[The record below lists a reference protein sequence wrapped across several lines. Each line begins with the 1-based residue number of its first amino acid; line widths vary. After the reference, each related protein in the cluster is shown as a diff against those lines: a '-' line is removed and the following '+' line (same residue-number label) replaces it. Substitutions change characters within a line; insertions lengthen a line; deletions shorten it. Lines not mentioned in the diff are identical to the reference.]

1 MPTDIAR
8 QAELHAFV
16 QVIAWSGA
24 GVDDYPA
31 ILPNG
36 SRMYTPGEPAVD
48 LLEITPEDPILFS
61 RVIAADN
68 TSVVMN
74 YSSWVPQVGQ
84 SPVDFKLLLPFF
96 VFGLALAPYLIA
108 CLPPVCNQLVC
119 TMSCLE
125 IYS

>member
-1 MPTDIAR
+1 MSNLTHIAR
-8 QAELHAFV
+8 QAELHIFV

-68 TSVVMN
+68 TSMVMN

-84 SPVDFKLLLPFF
+84 SHINFASLLPFF
-96 VFGLALAPYLIA
+96 HFALALAPILLHAAYLHSGH
-108 CLPPVCNQLVC
+108 LYNLMP
-119 TMSCLE
+119 
-125 IYS
+125 